1 MCSCVRAAS
10 NDNPSLI
17 LLTWSGRK
25 SYLPESEIRSY
36 MFQLC
41 KSIEHLHKNGI
52 FHRDVK
58 PENVLLRVS
67 DSVCM

>member
-1 MCSCVRAAS
+1 MDENLYMIIER
-10 NDNPSLI
+10 LI
-17 LLTWSGRK
+17 EHFLPPGRK
-25 SYLPESEIRSY
+25 SYLPESEIKSY

-58 PENVLLRVS
+58 PENVLLRVQWS
-67 DSVCM
+67 MT